1 MQVLRRHAAAIIDQY
16 DGLFPLSAFLN
27 SYYKQHHV
35 LGSKDRK
42 IIAERVFTFYRIAP
56 LIKEYDTEQ
65 QAYCVDAFMA
75 ERLSDKLLKNALK
88 DSQWIEN
95 GQTVDERIEQLQQ
108 KGVEIRPE
116 ALVNHFPTLSEGI
129 DTNAYARYL
138 LARNAVFIKPHA
150 KYGKMV
156 NAALEKHNVAFT
168 ALENGLLRVDASIK
182 LQEMLQPGWYR
193 IQDACSVETADY
205 FPDCN
210 PQKVWDTC
218 AGGGGKSLLLHEK
231 YPDAILHASDNRSF
245 KLEHLKIRFK
255 EHGYRQPVC
264 FEWDGETESN
274 TPPVGALYDLILCDV
289 PCSGSGTWARNPE
302 GAYFFTPEMLQA
314 LVKKQQRIV
323 NKAIQHLKP
332 GGYLVYITCSVFRAE
347 NEDMINQF
355 STTGALTIES
365 QIVINGM
372 NKLADCLF
380 VALLKRDE

>member
-16 DGLFPLSAFLN
+16 DGLLPLSAFLN
-27 SYYKQHHV
+27 SYYKQHPV

-42 IIAERVFTFYRIAP
+42 IITERVFTFYRIAP
-56 LIKEYDTEQ
+56 LIKQYDADQ
-65 QAYCVDAFMA
+65 QAYCVDVFMA

-108 KGVEIRPE
+108 QGIEIRPE

-129 DTNAYARYL
+129 DTKAYARYL

-150 KYGKMV
+150 KFGKMV

-168 ALENGLLRVDASIK
+168 ALENGLLRVDASTK

-193 IQDACSVETADY
+193 IQDASSVETSVY

-210 PQKVWDTC
+210 PQKVWDAC

-231 YPDAILHASDNRSF
+231 YPDAVVHASDNRSF
-245 KLEHLKIRFK
+245 KLENLRTRFK

-264 FEWDGETESN
+264 FEWDGEVESR
-274 TPPVGALYDLILCDV
+274 TPPNGAPFDLILCDV

-314 LVKKQQRIV
+314 LVKIQLRIV
-323 NKAIQHLKP
+323 TNAIQFLKP
-332 GGYLVYITCSVFRAE
+332 GGYLVYITCSVFRKE
-347 NEDMINQF
+347 NEDMIDHI
-355 STTGALTIES
+355 STTGALTIDR

-372 NKLADCLF
+372 HKQADCLF
-380 VALLKRDE
+380 VAVLKK